1 MKFRYFP
8 SFFLGKKD
16 AKKYIFNE
24 IRLIIF
30 KKILQIM
37 ENASSFKSNTQYFR
51 SYLFYSN
58 KIYLTNSF
66 ISLMKLL
73 STYRNRFRS

>member
-30 KKILQIM
+30 KKYYKLWRTHPLSNRILNI
-37 ENASSFKSNTQYFR
+37 FDLIYFTR
-51 SYLFYSN
+51 IKYILR
-58 KIYLTNSF
+58 IV
-66 ISLMKLL
+66 LL
-73 STYRNRFRS
+73 A